1 MREKTENVSRVLMCS
16 GKIYYELEREREQ
29 SKRADIAIIRME
41 QLYPIA
47 KGTLEAALRPYR
59 DGTPLIWVQEEP
71 ENMGAWPFLKSLF
84 GAVMSGRL
92 PFTGIARPASAS
104 PATGSHSS
112 HKKEQEKL
120 ITAAF
125 A

>member
-1 MREKTENVSRVLMCS
+1 MCT

-29 SKRADIAIIRME
+29 SKRSDVAIIRIE
-41 QLYPIA
+41 QLYPVA
-47 KGTLEAALRPYR
+47 NDTLDALLRPYR
-59 DGTPLIWVQEEP
+59 DGTPAIWVQDEP
-71 ENMGAWPFLKSLF
+71 VNMGAWPFLLAWFGQSLF
-84 GAVMSGRL
+84 GRL
-92 PFTGIARPASAS
+92 PFSGIARPASAS